1 MSNTVKFSII
11 IPIYNCMNFLDKSI
25 QSVLRQDYDNW
36 ELILIDDGSTD
47 NSLDICLKYQELD
60 NRIIVISQ
68 KNEGP
73 SVARNKGLELAK
85 GDYIV
90 FLDSD
95 DWLDTNLFKYVSK
108 TSKLKDVDAFVG
120 TFNTILEADNAY
132 PLMSEKINRKYV
144 NNCSGDDVLHYFY
157 RLRLVLT
164 VWRFIIKRDVFIN
177 NEIRFTPNILHEDEE
192 IMPILLT
199 KCNSFHLVPF
209 AFYNYRIRNHSITTS
224 KTLYN
229 FKCYIYV
236 AQSLL
241 KQAELETNE
250 AKQLFLMRY
259 AYNDLYMAHW
269 GVKTFSK
276 PIKKIKPK
284 FSQKKERKKE
294 NSIKLLGIKNEA

>member
-1 MSNTVKFSII
+1 MSCDIKFSVIM
-11 IPIYNCMNFLDKSI
+11 PIYNCTDFLDKSI
-25 QSVLRQDYDNW
+25 QSVLYQDYDNW

-47 NSLDICLKYQELD
+47 NSLDICLKYQKND
-60 NRIIVISQ
+60 KRITVISQ

-73 SVARNKGLELAK
+73 SVARNKGLELAN

-95 DWLDTNLFKYVSK
+95 DWLDNNLFKYIAK
-108 TSKLKDVDAFVG
+108 IAKAKDIDAFVG
-120 TFNTILEADNAY
+120 TFNTILETDNAY

-144 NNCSGDDVLHYFY
+144 NNCSSENVLHYFY

-164 VWRFIIKRDVFIN
+164 VWRFIIKRDVFLK
-177 NEIRFTPNILHEDEE
+177 NEIEFIPNILHEDEE

-241 KQAELETNE
+241 KHAEEEENE
-250 AKQLFLMRY
+250 AKRLFLMRY

-284 FSQKKERKKE
+284 SSKLQKQKRN
-294 NSIKLLGIKNEA
+294 NSVKLLGIKCET